1 MQGRRTVWIVV
12 VVVLLLMCCCA
23 VTVAGLGLRL
33 FSWSR
38 EAGFDFDVADFTGPG
53 VEATATM
60 RELFA
65 VEGIPLLDVD
75 CPVCDVEISAGS
87 GAVVEIE
94 ATKHAWAGDRDAAER
109 ALDRIDV
116 SLIQRGE
123 RILVKVDMPQ
133 LWQLGGDWREKRARV
148 DLEITVPQQT
158 DLKLQLDVA
167 DVEVEGVEGQVDI
180 STDVGQVELKEVVV
194 RDSLKVRTDVARIR
208 FEGVLGE
215 GVRCDI
221 RSDVGDI
228 ALTLPADSSFE
239 IDAESNVGAVTCDF
253 DVRGVQ
259 GRKQL
264 VGGRIEGTVGEN
276 PTAKLKLGSE
286 VGSIRIYKD

>member
-1 MQGRRTVWIVV
+1 MQGRRTVWIIVI
-12 VVVLLLMCCCA
+12 VVLLLMCCCA
-23 VTVAGLGLRL
+23 VTVGGLGLGL

-38 EAGFDFDVADFTGPG
+38 EAGFDLDVADFTGLG
-53 VEATATM
+53 VEATATV
-60 RELFA
+60 REQFA
-65 VEGIPLLDVD
+65 VEGTPLLDVD
-75 CPVCDVEISAGS
+75 CPVCDVEISAGPS
-87 GAVVEIE
+87 AVVEIE

-116 SLIQRGE
+116 SLIQRDE
-123 RILVKVDMPQ
+123 RILIKVDMPQ
-133 LWQLGGDWREKRARV
+133 LRQSGGDWREKRARV

-158 DLKLQLDVA
+158 DLKLQSDVA
-167 DVEVEGVEGQVDI
+167 DVVVEGVEGQVDI
-180 STDVGQVELKEVVV
+180 STDVGQVELKDVVV

-239 IDAESNVGAVTCDF
+239 VDAESNVGAVTCDF

-276 PTAKLKLGSE
+276 PTAKLKLQSE
-286 VGSIRIYKD
+286 VGSIRIKED

>member
-1 MQGRRTVWIVV
+1 MQGRRTVWIIVI
-12 VVVLLLMCCCA
+12 VVLLLMCCCA
-23 VTVAGLGLRL
+23 VTVGGLGLGL

-38 EAGFDFDVADFTGPG
+38 EAGFDLDVADFTGLG
-53 VEATATM
+53 VEATATV
-60 RELFA
+60 REQFA
-65 VEGIPLLDVD
+65 VEGTPLLDVD
-75 CPVCDVEISAGS
+75 CPVCDVEISTGS

-116 SLIQRGE
+116 SLIQRDE
-123 RILVKVDMPQ
+123 RILIKVDMPQ
-133 LWQLGGDWREKRARV
+133 WRQSGGDWREKRARV

-158 DLKLQLDVA
+158 DLKLQSDVA
-167 DVEVEGVEGQVDI
+167 DVVVEGVEGQVDI
-180 STDVGQVELKEVVV
+180 STDVGQVELKDVVV

-276 PTAKLKLGSE
+276 PTAKLKLQSE
-286 VGSIRIYKD
+286 VGSIRIKED

>member
-87 GAVVEIE
+87 GAVVGIE

>member
-1 MQGRRTVWIVV
+1 VWIIVI
-12 VVVLLLMCCCA
+12 VVLLLMCCCA
-23 VTVAGLGLRL
+23 VTVGGLGLGL
-33 FSWSR
+33 FSWRR
-38 EAGFDFDVADFTGPG
+38 EAGFDFDVADFTGLG

-60 RELFA
+60 REQFA
-65 VEGIPLLDVD
+65 VEGTPLLDVD

-94 ATKHAWAGDRDAAER
+94 VTKHAWAGDRDAAER

-116 SLIQRGE
+116 SLIQRDE
-123 RILVKVDMPQ
+123 RILIKVDMPQ
-133 LWQLGGDWREKRARV
+133 LQQLGGDWREKRARV

-158 DLKLQLDVA
+158 DLKLQLDIA
-167 DVEVEGVEGQVDI
+167 DVEVEGIEGQVDI
-180 STDVGQVELKEVVV
+180 STDVGQVELKDVVV
-194 RDSLKVRTDVARIR
+194 RDSLKVRTNVARIR

-264 VGGRIEGTVGEN
+264 VGGRIEGTVGES
-276 PTAKLKLGSE
+276 PTVELKLQSE
-286 VGSIRIYKD
+286 VGSIRINED